1 MAQHKSMNQQRGHR
15 HQNHH
20 RHKHLRNPVGKLLHR
35 SFLRLRVT
43 HQLCHLCQR
52 GVRPHPGG
60 PHHQPARR
68 IHGCPGDD
76 TILRHFHRHR
86 FAREHGLVH
95 RRMALNHHAIGGDL
109 LARLDDKHIPHR
121 ELADRNTVR
130 GAVDKHRNILRA
142 HVQQRPQRL
151 GTAALCAGLKPP
163 AQQQKHNHHAHG
175 FQIDLVHALMRMR
188 RQTHRHA
195 HIIHACVAEE
205 QGPHAPE
212 KRG

>member
-1 MAQHKSMNQQRGHR
+1 MFQHLRALNQQSHLGAPAGPHQQGSGGGQPQSAGAGDNQHGHRRRECLGQPMAQHKSVNQQCGHR

-43 HQLCHLCQR
+43 HQLRHLRQR
-52 GVRPHPGG
+52 GICPHPGG

-68 IHGCPGDD
+68 IHGRPSDHA
-76 TILRHFHRHR
+76 ILRHLHWHR

-95 RRMALNHHAIGGDL
+95 RRMALDHHAIGGDL

-130 GAVDKHRNILRA
+130 GAVDKHGNILRA
-142 HVQQRPQRL
+142 HVQQRPQCL

-163 AQQQKHNHHAHG
+163 A
-175 FQIDLVHALMRMR
+175 
-188 RQTHRHA
+188 
-195 HIIHACVAEE
+195 
-205 QGPHAPE
+205 
-212 KRG
+212 